1 MGIFSGLFSS
11 KKRKTQSAVIYL
23 DPVSLGQQIYGQFD
37 LATLEDRLQAALAS
51 SNAGVVEGNEFNP
64 GETLVF
70 LYGEDAEALFA
81 AAEPVLRDY
90 PLCRG
95 ARVELRDD
103 TNLLRELRLD

>member
-51 SNAGVVEGNEFNP
+51 SNAGVVEGNESTAKTPRPSSPLPNP
-64 GETLVF
+64 CCATIRS
-70 LYGEDAEALFA
+70 A
-81 AAEPVLRDY
+81 AAPASNCVMTQISSENSASTKP
-90 PLCRG
+90 
-95 ARVELRDD
+95 A
-103 TNLLRELRLD
+103 TS